1 MKSSLQNDLSLLII
15 RIGSGGMMLTHGLP
29 KINRFF
35 GDGPIKFADPF
46 GLGPEISLA
55 LAIFAEVGC
64 ALLVIVGFKARIAA
78 IPLMA
83 TMLTAALYAHRD
95 DPFGKK
101 ELPLL
106 YFLVFLA
113 ISIFGSGK
121 YSLDALKKR

>member
-1 MKSSLQNDLSLLII
+1 L
-15 RIGSGGMMLTHGLP
+15 
-29 KINRFF
+29 

-64 ALLVIVGFKARIAA
+64 AVLVMFGFKARLAA

-95 DPFGKK
+95 DSFGKK